1 MYVSIRNS
9 PVAAVLSFRGV
20 APTVVGLGFVSL
32 LTDISSEM
40 LSAVLPLFVVVQL
53 GLSPFTYGVV
63 ESVYQIG
70 SVLTRLLGG
79 YFGDTRRPKLIAAM
93 GYGLS
98 VLCKLLL
105 MAVTTLSGIMAV
117 VAIDRAGKGLRTAPR
132 DAMIANATPNALMGR
147 AFGLHRAL
155 DTLGA
160 MLGPIVSWLLLM
172 LVVDDFQ
179 LVFFVSFC
187 FGLMGLI
194 MLLFLRPTYA
204 DSGEKPVVDASRP
217 PKIGLADFVALVTSK
232 RIRLM
237 TAMTLMLALATIS
250 DAFLFLSLTTK
261 GVIPTVQ
268 VPLLFVAVSCVYLI
282 TAIPMGNLADRI
294 GRRKVF
300 IGGYISL
307 LIAYLGVEM
316 LSGYAG
322 LGVCLIALGI
332 YYAATDGVL
341 SALAAPMLD
350 PKVRSTGLAVVQAT
364 QATGRAL
371 GALLFGVVWSY
382 YGLEPAM
389 WLFIVL
395 LTTATVC
402 TLLFLRRVSEP

>member
-1 MYVSIRNS
+1 MYVSVRNS
-9 PVAAVLSFRGV
+9 PVAAILSFRGV

-40 LSAVLPLFVVVQL
+40 LSAVLPLFVVVHL

-63 ESVYQIG
+63 EGVHQIG
-70 SVLTRLLGG
+70 SVLARLLGG
-79 YFGDTRRPKLIAAM
+79 YFGDTRRPKLIAAW

-105 MAVTTLSGIMAV
+105 MAVTTLSAIMAI
-117 VAIDRAGKGLRTAPR
+117 VALDRAGKGLRTAPR
-132 DAMIANATPNALMGR
+132 DAMIANATPDGLMGR
-147 AFGLHRAL
+147 AFGVHRAF

-160 MLGPIVSWLLLM
+160 MLGPIVAWLLLM
-172 LVVDDFQ
+172 LVADDFQ

-194 MLLFLRPTYA
+194 MLLFLRPEHA
-204 DSGEKPVVDASRP
+204 HSGEKPVSEALKQPEVR
-217 PKIGLADFVALVTSK
+217 LADFLALMKSK
-232 RIRLM
+232 SIRRLIGI
-237 TAMTLMLALATIS
+237 TVLLALATIS
-250 DAFLFLSLTTK
+250 DGFLYLSLTRK

-268 VPLLFVAVSCVYLI
+268 VPLLFVAVSSVYLI

-300 IGGYISL
+300 IGGYIFL
-307 LIAYLGVEM
+307 LIAYLGVEV
-316 LSGYAG
+316 LSNTTG
-322 LGVCLIALGI
+322 LAVCLIALGL

-350 PKVRSTGLAVVQAT
+350 LRVRSTGLAFVQAA

-371 GALLFGVVWSY
+371 SALLFGVVWSF

-402 TLLFLRRVSEP
+402 SLIFLRRVTEL